1 MAVVLGAFVP
11 DTAARWRGVAK
22 GEVARELGVAAV
34 ASKLAARLERVAA
47 LVDDAEARAARR
59 DEDAAEWLAT
69 VRATAYECDGAVDRF
84 KVAGRR
90 YRDREPQQQQQ
101 ARFLPLSS
109 NKALPWLLS
118 SCCENDAE
126 PRREVA
132 AEIKNVSKKL
142 KAVLKE
148 QRRLQ
153 LKASSAAD
161 RTVQTRAVLRRRN
174 HHDVVGKRIQDD
186 TRQLVDRLTQTQG
199 RAACEVVAIIGPDGI
214 GKTTLAKAVYDSARV
229 RCIFEIRSWVRLRR
243 GYTEAGLLSQVVDAV
258 GGDTAG
264 DESVADLEAMLAGL
278 VANKRFLLVVDDVWY
293 GGVWEDALR
302 SRLERGGRGSKVL
315 ITARSGSIAR
325 AMDASNVHRVNR
337 LGADDGWQLLRVA
350 ACVADEEGDAGRLKG
365 LGERFVEKCG
375 GVPLAIEVIAGVLRT
390 REASASEW
398 EEVLGSPA
406 WLLKGLP
413 DNAMTPLYLC
423 YDDLPCHLKQCLLY
437 CSLFPPGFAVDRRA
451 LVQQWVAERF
461 VQARVG
467 ATVEEVAEEYY
478 HELVGR
484 NLLQTTEED
493 AHSGGTERCTMHEML
508 HALAQLLLQGEGFT
522 GNAQRPLDDGDGSF
536 ALRRVSLPGRNM
548 AAVPDWV
555 LNSDRIR
562 TLLLPKNPLATA
574 GKILERMHHL
584 RVLDLSETG
593 LELVPETLGNL
604 VHLRFLNLSRT
615 RIHAVPESIG
625 NLTSDEPQVLAAQRV
640 QVTACSAQKH
650 RASERTQRP

>member
-47 LVDDAEARAARR
+47 AVDDAETRAARR

-84 KVAGRR
+84 K
-90 YRDREPQQQQQ
+90 
-101 ARFLPLSS
+101 
-109 NKALPWLLS
+109 ALPWLLS

-126 PRREVA
+126 PGREVA
-132 AEIKNVSKKL
+132 ADIKNVSKKL

-161 RTVQTRAVLRRRN
+161 RTVQTRTVLRRRN
-174 HHDVVGKRIQDD
+174 HHDVVGKRIEDD

-199 RAACEVVAIIGPDGI
+199 RAACE
-214 GKTTLAKAVYDSARV
+214 
-229 RCIFEIRSWVRLRR
+229 

-264 DESVADLEAMLAGL
+264 DESVADLEAMLASL

-315 ITARSGSIAR
+315 ITARSGSIAQ
-325 AMDASNVHRVNR
+325 AMGASNVHRVNR

-365 LGERFVEKCG
+365 LGERLVQKCG
-375 GVPLAIEVIAGVLRT
+375 GIPLAIEAIASVLRT

-398 EEVLGSPA
+398 EEVLSSPA
-406 WLLKGLP
+406 WRLKGLRT
-413 DNAMTPLYLC
+413 TP
-423 YDDLPCHLKQCLLY
+423 
-437 CSLFPPGFAVDRRA
+437 
-451 LVQQWVAERF
+451 
-461 VQARVG
+461 
-467 ATVEEVAEEYY
+467 
-478 HELVGR
+478 
-484 NLLQTTEED
+484 
-493 AHSGGTERCTMHEML
+493 
-508 HALAQLLLQGEGFT
+508 
-522 GNAQRPLDDGDGSF
+522 
-536 ALRRVSLPGRNM
+536 
-548 AAVPDWV
+548 
-555 LNSDRIR
+555 
-562 TLLLPKNPLATA
+562 
-574 GKILERMHHL
+574 
-584 RVLDLSETG
+584 
-593 LELVPETLGNL
+593 
-604 VHLRFLNLSRT
+604 
-615 RIHAVPESIG
+615 
-625 NLTSDEPQVLAAQRV
+625 
-640 QVTACSAQKH
+640 
-650 RASERTQRP
+650 